1 MKFVVVRGVASGAS
15 FATRLRR
22 LNEDVEIIIYENQIM
37 FLMQIVVCL
46 IFYQILLK
54 QKKN

>member
-22 LNEDVEIIIYENQIM
+22 LNEYVEIIIYENQIM

-46 IFYQILLK
+46 IFIRYY
-54 QKKN
+54 